1 MPHKKCNQSKLK
13 SATRASVFM
22 AKSWFSTFLQLTIS
36 YFASKRK
43 KKSLQK
49 KVPSLNSIET
59 LWRCDAENKS
69 LGHLKDEEG
78 LTFKMYLLSDPTQMK
93 LPLWVGK
100 IWDVTKLT
108 GHHFH
113 SSFSSQ
119 LEFAKGWVL
128 KSWQIFF
135 ANLACMSHLDKI
147 MQPFYRF

>member
-1 MPHKKCNQSKLK
+1 M
-13 SATRASVFM
+13 
-22 AKSWFSTFLQLTIS
+22 
-36 YFASKRK
+36 
-43 KKSLQK
+43 QK

-147 MQPFYRF
+147 MQPFDRFHQTKESDFKCRSSSYNHLPIFLPHFLKLKMNE